1 MALRFPD
8 GSYKLGRGR
17 FYLAPFAADAGGVLK
32 PTGKYRYVGNT
43 PEASLALET
52 ESLEHTSSEEG
63 INQVDATVQLSVN
76 RTLTLVTD
84 HIDLNNLAM
93 FFLGEHAKV
102 SIVAAHSQKQTFPT
116 VSHGEIVQVGVT
128 DANPLGFRNL
138 RGAAENAAAGTKP
151 TLAVVVNPD
160 DRSADV
166 DLVEGTDYETDLE
179 NGIIQFL
186 EGGNAA
192 IDGAKGVE
200 IEYGYPAQSYERV
213 ISKGASVEGSLRYVE
228 NNPRGRNDTLV
239 MPRVAFS
246 PNGDFA
252 LKAQE
257 WMQIPM
263 TGRVLKPANS
273 EALYIN
279 GAAVVA

>member
-17 FYLAPFAADAGGVLK
+17 FYMAAYAANAGGVLV
-32 PTGKYRYVGNT
+32 PTGRHRYLGNT

-84 HIDLNNLAM
+84 HISLENMAM

-102 SIVAAHSQKQTFPT
+102 TVAQQDGKSEEFSNASQ
-116 VSHGEIVQVGVT
+116 GEILRLGVT
-128 DANPLGFRNL
+128 DANPLGDRNIL
-138 RGAAENAAAGTKP
+138 GKDPMSKVLTLTYDPGGGDLALVAGTHYEVDEGNGFIQLLEHAEITGDK
-151 TLAVVVNPD
+151 TLK
-160 DRSADV
+160 
-166 DLVEGTDYETDLE
+166 VEYS
-179 NGIIQFL
+179 
-186 EGGNAA
+186 
-192 IDGAKGVE
+192 V
-200 IEYGYPAQSYERV
+200 PAQSYERV
-213 ISKGASVEGSLRYVE
+213 ISKGSSVEGALVYVE

-246 PNGDFA
+246 PNGDLA

-257 WMQIPM
+257 WMQVPM

-279 GAAVVA
+279 GAAVIG